1 MPKIVTKNYSDAV
14 FFIPYTADK
23 SEGIWARPITRSQLN
38 EAYRKAALEAGADTE
53 LTEALVSLRVLENSL
68 VDWKGFFDANAKP
81 IEYSRETLRAVWEND
96 PAIFTNIYWRI
107 REIARMGELD
117 DQKN

>member
-14 FFIPYTADK
+14 FLSPTWRI
-23 SEGIWARPITRSQLN
+23 SQKGYGL
-38 EAYRKAALEAGADTE
+38 ALSRGHSSVRLIGRLRLKQGADTE
-53 LTEALVSLRVLENSL
+53 LTEGLASLRVLENSL
-68 VDWKGFFDANAKP
+68 VDWKGFFDANEKP
-81 IEYSRETLRAVWEND
+81 IEYSRETLREVWEND

>member
-38 EAYRKAALEAGADTE
+38 EAYRKSALEAGADTE

>member
-14 FFIPYTADK
+14 FFIPYMADK
-23 SEGIWARPITRSQLN
+23 SEGIWARPITRTQLSK
-38 EAYRKAALEAGADTE
+38 AYRKDALEAGEDTE
-53 LTEALVSLRVLENSL
+53 LPDALVSLRVLENYL
-68 VDWKGFFDANAKP
+68 VDWQGFFDANEKP
-81 IEYSRETLRAVWEND
+81 IEYSRETLREVWESD